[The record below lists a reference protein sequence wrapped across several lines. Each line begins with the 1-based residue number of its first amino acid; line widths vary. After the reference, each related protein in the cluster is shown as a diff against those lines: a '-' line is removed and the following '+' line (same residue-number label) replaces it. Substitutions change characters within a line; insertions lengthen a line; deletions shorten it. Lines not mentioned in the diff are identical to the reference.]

1 MKFTSIY
8 YQSEN
13 DIALEFIL
21 SRILIQ
27 MFIYFV
33 ILRKVDMWGNNTSRG
48 SLSTSGGGF
57 YYINKQ
63 RDYFSCHLWLVD
75 HCQCNRVRRNRVH
88 KQYVLSFLLFSYQI
102 NHFFNNLETTANVC
116 SWFLLKARGQKI
128 DKTKKKQKSDA
139 DRQNKILNH
148 TVICNLQK

>member
-1 MKFTSIY
+1 MKRTL
-8 YQSEN
+8 N
-13 DIALEFIL
+13 DSALEFIHY
-21 SRILIQ
+21 RVLIQ

-75 HCQCNRVRRNRVH
+75 YCQCNRVRRNRVH

-128 DKTKKKQKSDA
+128 DKTKQKVMPTKYQTTL
-139 DRQNKILNH
+139 R
-148 TVICNLQK
+148 CNLKNS